1 VAFVNMKEIVF
12 AVGTTSP
19 QKLGYVRKTLRAIG
33 LKASIVSLGAASGV
47 AAQPVTSRETR
58 KGASN
63 RARAARAKV
72 GGRSVGVGI
81 EVGYQKNKQGKFEM
95 LCWVVLSGPKKEVAQ
110 ASHSFEL
117 PEFHQKVLHSGKDLG
132 EKVRAY
138 HKNSQDAVRVRVG
151 EVVRLRT
158 SFIMVALE
166 HALLRYINK

>member
-1 VAFVNMKEIVF
+1 MKEIIF

-19 QKLGYVRKTLRAIG
+19 QKLGYLRKALRTIG
-33 LKASIVSLGAASGV
+33 FKASIVSVDAASGV
-47 AAQPVTSRETR
+47 AAQPVTSRETQ

-63 RARAARAKV
+63 RARVARAKV
-72 GGRSVGVGI
+72 GGQSVGVGI
-81 EVGYQKNKQGKFEM
+81 EVGYHENKQRKFEM

-110 ASHSFEL
+110 VSHSFEL
-117 PEFHQKVLHSGKDLG
+117 PEYHQKVLHSGKDLG

-138 HKNSQDAVRVRVG
+138 HKNSKDTVRVMVG
-151 EVVRLRT
+151 ELVRLRT